1 MLWFDQTSNATST
14 PCPQGPINGADEDA
28 AWLLWHLAY
37 LQRNPSWN
45 KRIRLVV
52 DWLLSG
58 LLGRET
64 EQLHL
69 TPGLPQHMSVLA
81 RKPDQPV

>member
-1 MLWFDQTSNATST
+1 MGVAKL
-14 PCPQGPINGADEDA
+14 GPFSFEGPA

-52 DWLLSG
+52 DWLFAG

-64 EQLHL
+64 EQLRL
-69 TPGLPQHMSVLA
+69 NVGLPVGGTAPSPL
-81 RKPDQPV
+81 